1 MEIQNLNSKSNN
13 FTKEVLLVD
22 SLEKCKEA
30 CFNEK
35 SFYCLSIDF
44 ILLETSNNCYLY
56 DLYIDKYSANGL
68 GSGKEPTSPIDIP
81 VGLFTHS
88 ER

>member
-56 DLYIDKYSANGL
+56 DLYIDNYSTNDL
-68 GSGKEPTSPIDIP
+68 EYWNFPQIESTSPVSHI
-81 VGLFTHS
+81 THS
-88 ER
+88 YR